1 MSEGLVAILIATV
14 SLAGTGLAA
23 WLSSRAQQ
31 TGAKVQEKAALFEG
45 YDEFVAHLR
54 ARVSELEAGL
64 EAAAEKF
71 REAQVD
77 CEECRELLRDAR
89 EDYQALRMVLELLR
103 RELGFPPGWDPFEH
117 LEEATGI
124 RPYGRRAEDAPV
136 PPPGWPGRE
145 HWTDPL
151 ELEQTDDEGDPNP

>member
-1 MSEGLVAILIATV
+1 MTWVAIVVAGF
-14 SLAGTGLAA
+14 SLLGTALAA
-23 WLSSRAQQ
+23 WLSARAQR

-54 ARVSELEAGL
+54 ARVSELEEAL
-64 EAAAEKF
+64 EAAADRLRSATAEC
-71 REAQVD
+71 D
-77 CEECRELLRDAR
+77 ECRELLRGAR
-89 EDYQALRMVLELLR
+89 EDFQALRMVLELLR
-103 RELGFPPGWDPFEH
+103 RELGFPPGWDPFDH

-124 RPYGRRAEDAPV
+124 RPFGRRADDPPV

-151 ELEQTDDEGDPNP
+151 ELEGDPDNPED

>member
-1 MSEGLVAILIATV
+1 MNVGAIVVSLVA
-14 SLAGTGLAA
+14 LAGTGLSA
-23 WLSSRAQQ
+23 WLAARAQK

-54 ARVSELEAGL
+54 ARVTELELAL
-64 EAAAEKF
+64 EAAASKF
-71 REAQVD
+71 RSATVE
-77 CEECRELLRDAR
+77 CEECRDLLRRAK
-89 EDYQALRMVLELLR
+89 EDYQSLRLVLELLR

-124 RPYGRRAEDAPV
+124 KPYGRREEDDPI
-136 PPPGWPGRE
+136 PPEGWPGRE

-151 ELEQTDDEGDPNP
+151 ELGGRTEEGDPPP

>member
-1 MSEGLVAILIATV
+1 MNWVAIVVAGF
-14 SLAGTGLAA
+14 SLLGTAVAA
-23 WLSSRAQQ
+23 WLSARAQR

-54 ARVSELEAGL
+54 ARVSELEEAL
-64 EAAAEKF
+64 EAAADRLRAASAE
-71 REAQVD
+71 
-77 CEECRELLRDAR
+77 CEECRELLRGAR
-89 EDYQALRMVLELLR
+89 EDFQALRMVLELLR
-103 RELGFPPGWDPFEH
+103 RELGFPPGWDPFDH

-124 RPYGRRAEDAPV
+124 RPFGRRADDPPV

-151 ELEQTDDEGDPNP
+151 ELEGDPDNPED